1 MAVITIA
8 RQIGSRG
15 DWIAEQV
22 AKALAYEF
30 VDRRLI
36 EEIASITDTTVEE
49 VERYDEKGEGG
60 IKHFLRRLLVPDV
73 APGAIPLS
81 AAAYAPELG
90 LEFAYVSEHDTNRAA
105 YLDRGTYQ
113 LLITTLVQDFGQTGK
128 VVIVGRASQVI
139 LAKHPRALHIKVVAP
154 TEQRC
159 EQLMDSRGLRREH
172 ARKLLDQHD
181 QWRRAYLRNFHRADW
196 DDPLL
201 YHLTINTGKVDD
213 AEAVEM
219 IVRYAAVIDQR

>member
-1 MAVITIA
+1 MAIITIA

-22 AKALAYEF
+22 AKALGYEF

-60 IKHFLRRLLVPDV
+60 IKHFLRRLLLPDV

-90 LEFAYVSEHDTNRAA
+90 LEFAYVNEHDTNRAA

-113 LLITTLVQDFGQTGK
+113 LLITTLVQDFGQTGR

-139 LAKHPRALHIKVVAP
+139 LAGHPRALHVKVVAP
-154 TEQRC
+154 ADQRC
-159 EQLMDSRGLRREH
+159 DDLCQARQLNRDNARRLME
-172 ARKLLDQHD
+172 QHD

-201 YHLTINTGKVDD
+201 YHLTINSGKVS
-213 AEAVEM
+213 ASEAVDM
-219 IVRYAAVIDQR
+219 IVGYAAAIDQR